1 MDFTSLTAPAAP
13 LRMTNKAKNAIQRV
27 GLTDSTVPSTTAT
40 TGGGHARAGLVTPAL
55 VHRR

>member
-27 GLTDSTVPSTTAT
+27 GVTDSAVLSATAAA
-40 TGGGHARAGLVTPAL
+40 GGRAARAGLV
-55 VHRR
+55 RW